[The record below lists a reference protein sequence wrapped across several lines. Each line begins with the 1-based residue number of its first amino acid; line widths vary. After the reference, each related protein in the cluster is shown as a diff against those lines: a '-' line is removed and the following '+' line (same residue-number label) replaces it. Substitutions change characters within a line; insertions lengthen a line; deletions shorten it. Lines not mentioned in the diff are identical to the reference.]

1 MNKIILIGRTGS
13 GKTTLTQAL
22 NTAEVKYKK
31 TQSVNRKGFVIDTP
45 GEYAESR
52 NFGGALAVYSYESD
66 VVGLLLSADEPYS
79 LFSPNIVSMVNRTV
93 IGIITGIDKKSA
105 NIKRAE
111 NWLHLAGC
119 KRVFKVSS
127 ITKEGID
134 ELAEYISSYK
144 NDKNK

>member
-31 TQSVNRKGFVIDTP
+31 TQSVNRQGFVIDTP

-66 VVGLLLSADEPYS
+66 IVGLLLSADEPYS

-144 NDKNK
+144 NGKNK